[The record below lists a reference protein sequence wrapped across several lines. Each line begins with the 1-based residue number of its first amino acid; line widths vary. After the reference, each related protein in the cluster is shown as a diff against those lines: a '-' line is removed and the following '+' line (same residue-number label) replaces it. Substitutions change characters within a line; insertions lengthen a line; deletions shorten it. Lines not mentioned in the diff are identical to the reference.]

1 MNVLVTAASRNGAT
15 AEIAQAIATA
25 LRSKGLTATV
35 EAPESVRDI
44 RGYDAVVLGSAV
56 YAGHWLPAAT
66 GFVDRF
72 GSDLGARPVWL
83 FSSGPV
89 GDPSRKLVQKM
100 GADPVD
106 LAGIRTRTSTRGH
119 AIFPGKLAFEHATL
133 GQRLALRIFR
143 GLEGD
148 FRDWARIDQWANDIA
163 TDLVRV
169 DPKPSQRLRGV
180 A

>member
-25 LRSKGLTATV
+25 LRSNGLSATV
-35 EAPESVRDI
+35 EAPESVRAV

-56 YAGHWLPAAT
+56 IAGHWLPAAT
-66 GFVDRF
+66 GFVNRF
-72 GSDLGARPVWL
+72 GSALGARPVWL

-106 LAGIRTRTSTRGH
+106 LAGIRTRTSARGH
-119 AIFPGKLAFEHATL
+119 AIFPGKLVSEHAPL

-148 FRDWARIDQWANDIA
+148 FRDWARIDQWANEIA

-169 DPKPSQRLRGV
+169 DPRPSQRVGDV